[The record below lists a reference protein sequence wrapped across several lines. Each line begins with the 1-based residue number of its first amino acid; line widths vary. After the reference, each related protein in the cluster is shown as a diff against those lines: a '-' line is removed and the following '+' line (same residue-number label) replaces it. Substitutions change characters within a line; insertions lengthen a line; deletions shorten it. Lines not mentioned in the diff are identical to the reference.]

1 MRASRASLLIAV
13 MGFVIGC
20 GNGGGGSSTDAGSGA
35 SVTTGSS
42 GSGVSSGATGGG
54 GCSPDG
60 ISGLNV
66 AATDFYG
73 GTPYAL
79 GYPSY
84 AIDGCHLVY
93 LAPGE
98 GGMGSGALK
107 LRDLAT
113 GDEQTIEG
121 ASEAPRR
128 PTIAGDVIAWEATVN
143 GAPGVRVKGATG
155 DAITIAG
162 AFDHAGEPRAAED
175 AVVFTG
181 WLGPNDTDDT
191 DIYLYRP
198 ATKELTAVSP
208 APKQQRF
215 ADISAT
221 HLAWTD
227 FSADA
232 SGYYKDAYSPSDEAD
247 VVLFDR
253 ATSVTTTRHRQGK
266 QAFPILGATGK
277 VAYLDW
283 VGVQPEP
290 KLDGYAL
297 QIANLGDPVES
308 DALVGRIFTPTI
320 HVRPVARG
328 ALLEWVGTSESNQT
342 QMLRRAADLVTPAVP
357 LPGLVGAQ
365 LVGPTASDAITLVGV
380 QKGGVAVELRA
391 FAR

>member
-1 MRASRASLLIAV
+1 VLGAL
-13 MGFVIGC
+13 IGC
-20 GNGGGGSSTDAGSGA
+20 GDGGNGSSNAGSGGGTSGTSGSSTGAGSG
-35 SVTTGSS
+35 TSS
-42 GSGVSSGATGGG
+42 GTTGGG

-60 ISGLNV
+60 ISGINV

-84 AIDGCHLVY
+84 AIDGCRLVY
-93 LAPGE
+93 LAPGAN
-98 GGMGSGALK
+98 GMGSGALR
-107 LRDLAT
+107 LRDLES
-113 GDEQTIEG
+113 GDEQTLEE

-128 PTIAGDVIAWEATVN
+128 PTIAGDVIAWEATVS
-143 GAPGVRVKGATG
+143 GMPGVRVKGATG
-155 DAITIAG
+155 APVTLTG
-162 AFDHAGEPRAAED
+162 AFNHAGEPRAAED

-191 DIYLYRP
+191 DIYLYRL

-221 HLAWTD
+221 HLTWTD
-227 FSADA
+227 FSGDA
-232 SGYYKDAYSPSDEAD
+232 SGYYKDLYSPDDEAD

-253 ATSVTTTRHRQGK
+253 ATSVATERHRPGK
-266 QAFPILGATGK
+266 QAFSILGAEGK

-308 DALVGRIFTPTI
+308 DALVSQIFTPLI

-328 ALLEWVGTSESNQT
+328 ELLEWVGTSEGGQT
-342 QMLRRAADLVTPAVP
+342 QMLRRAANLVTPAIP
-357 LPGLVGAQ
+357 LPGLAGMT

>member
-1 MRASRASLLIAV
+1 MRASRASFLIPVLGAL
-13 MGFVIGC
+13 IGC
-20 GNGGGGSSTDAGSGA
+20 GDGGSGTSDAGSGGA
-35 SVTTGSS
+35 TSSTGAGSS
-42 GSGVSSGATGGG
+42 SSGATGGG
-54 GCSPDG
+54 GCSADG
-60 ISGLNV
+60 ISGINV
-66 AATDFYG
+66 AAIDFYG

-84 AIDGCHLVY
+84 AIDGCRLVY
-93 LAPGE
+93 LAPGPN
-98 GGMGSGALK
+98 GLGSGALK
-107 LRDLAT
+107 LRDLVT
-113 GDEQTIEG
+113 GDEQTLEE
-121 ASEAPRR
+121 ATEAPRR
-128 PTIAGDVIAWEATVN
+128 PTIAGEVIAWEATVA

-155 DAITIAG
+155 PAVTLAG
-162 AFDHAGEPRAAED
+162 SFVHAGEPRAAED

-181 WLGPNDTDDT
+181 WLGSADTDDT
-191 DIYLYRP
+191 DIFLYRLS
-198 ATKELTAVSP
+198 TKAVTAVSP
-208 APKQQRF
+208 AAKQQRF

-221 HLAWTD
+221 HLTWTD
-227 FSADA
+227 FSGDA
-232 SGYYKDAYSPSDEAD
+232 AGYYKDQVGAADEAD

-253 ATSVTTTRHRQGK
+253 ATSVATTRHRPGK
-266 QAFPILGATGK
+266 QAFSILGAKGK

-308 DALVGRIFTPTI
+308 DALVSHIYTPFL

-328 ALLEWVGTSESNQT
+328 QFLEWVGTSEGGQT

-357 LPGLVGAQ
+357 LPGLADTT

-380 QKGGVAVELRA
+380 QKGVVAVELRA